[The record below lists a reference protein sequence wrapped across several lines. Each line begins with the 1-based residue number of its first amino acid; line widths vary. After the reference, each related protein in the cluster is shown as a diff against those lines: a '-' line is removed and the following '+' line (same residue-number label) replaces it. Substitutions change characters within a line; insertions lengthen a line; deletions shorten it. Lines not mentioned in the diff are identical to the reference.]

1 MPSPHSMPENA
12 SPSSTH
18 FMDSS
23 RLHPLNHAIKNALAN
38 PYPDPWLPDLTA
50 PLAEWG
56 DEVLRDRTGITAA
69 DYGTER
75 VLARSAEVPRHVVA
89 RLPSRVGVDG
99 PTRQMAVEFLTE
111 GCIGPYRDIGLYFY
125 TPDEVASLTIL
136 RCLQDAIIVLAQI
149 PTLRAT
155 VVTLART
162 CHVLKPDN
170 DAYDVSHSDPLV
182 PFSAF
187 VSVPQSRG
195 QTDALRVAESLVHEA
210 MHLQLTLIERLLPL
224 VEESDQT
231 YFSPWKGT
239 QRSPRGVLHALY
251 VFRAIDSFFGRLL
264 ALPGWPVVCVGHM
277 RRRRCEIAR
286 QISEVRAFKDHPALT
301 EVGTRLAGLLVCG

>member
-1 MPSPHSMPENA
+1 MPSPHSNPGNA

-18 FMDSS
+18 FMDSR
-23 RLHPLNHAIKNALAN
+23 RLHPLNHAIKAALGN

-56 DEVLRDRTGITAA
+56 DEVLRDRAGITAA

-75 VLARSAEVPRHVVA
+75 VLAGNVDAPRHVGA
-89 RLPSRVGVDG
+89 CLPTLDGVDG
-99 PTRQMAVEFLTE
+99 STHQMTVEFLTE
-111 GCIGPYRDIGLYFY
+111 GCIGPYLDIGLYFY
-125 TPDEVASLTIL
+125 TPDEVASSTVL
-136 RCLQDAIIVLAQI
+136 RCLQDAIIVLAQV

-155 VVTLART
+155 VATLVRT

-170 DAYDVSHSDPLV
+170 DACDASHSDPLV

-224 VEESDQT
+224 VEKSDQT

-264 ALPGWPVVCVGHM
+264 ALPGWSVACVDHM
-277 RRRRCEIAR
+277 RGRRCEIAE
-286 QISEVRAFKDHPALT
+286 QILEVRAFKDHPALT
-301 EVGTRLAGLLVCG
+301 EVGIRFAGLLVCG

>member
-50 PLAEWG
+50 SLAEWG
-56 DEVLRDRTGITAA
+56 DQGLRSRTGITAA

-99 PTRQMAVEFLTE
+99 PIRQMAVEFLTE
-111 GCIGPYRDIGLYFY
+111 ACSGLYRDIGLCFY
-125 TPDEVASLTIL
+125 TPKEVANSAVL
-136 RCLQDAIIVLAQI
+136 RCLQDAIDVLARV
-149 PTLRAT
+149 PTLQAT
-155 VVTLART
+155 VATLIRT
-162 CHVLKPDN
+162 CHVLMPEN
-170 DAYDVSHSDPLV
+170 DAYDVSYSDPLV

-187 VSVPQSRG
+187 VSVPQRRG
-195 QTDALRVAESLVHEA
+195 PTEALRVAESLVHEA

-251 VFRAIDSFFGRLL
+251 IFRAIDSFFGRLL
-264 ALPGWPVVCVGHM
+264 ALPGWSVGCVDHM
-277 RRRRCEIAR
+277 RRRRCEIAE
-286 QISEVRAFKDHPALT
+286 QISEVIAFKDHPALT
-301 EVGTRLAGLLVCG
+301 EGGIRFVRLLVCG